1 MTNTCSCV
9 GVSSQLPTSGN
20 DCNANNM
27 IAGHGFYGP
36 RLCVGGPRNDLD
48 ASPATLRHAA
58 RVIAADG
65 RRALVD
71 HPREQF
77 Q

>member
-1 MTNTCSCV
+1 
-9 GVSSQLPTSGN
+9 
-20 DCNANNM
+20 M
-27 IAGHGFYGP
+27 IAGHGFYRP

-48 ASPATLRHAA
+48 AGPATLRHAA

-65 RRALVD
+65 RRALAD
-71 HPREQF
+71 NPREQF